1 MHDIQHLLER
11 HRKDMELLERNRRVS
26 ATCREQKL
34 RELDRLLQEAMAV
47 QQQMLQQERFA
58 A

>member
-1 MHDIQHLLER
+1 MRDIQHLVEQHL
-11 HRKDMELLERNRRVS
+11 KDMELLERRRRAS
-26 ATCREQKL
+26 ASIRDQKL
-34 RELDRLLQEAMAV
+34 RELDRLLQEAKNA

>member
-26 ATCREQKL
+26 ATSREQKL